1 MNPNLITRPIGSIPM
16 LAEAVTAAGQGRV
29 ALIET
34 PEQRVAVV
42 QAFDRSL
49 LWFDL
54 CTTERTLLRFCWE
67 ACHRAA
73 CPLPLHPPT

>member
-1 MNPNLITRPIGSIPM
+1 MNTNLINRPIGSIPM

-42 QAFDRSL
+42 
-49 LWFDL
+49 
-54 CTTERTLLRFCWE
+54 
-67 ACHRAA
+67 
-73 CPLPLHPPT
+73 